1 MIDHDATL
9 DEIRQAGVDA
19 LLRALGP
26 VGMVRF
32 LQQYTRGHGDYTRDR
47 QEWLG
52 NESVDELGERIMRE
66 QPGYRLK
73 TR

>member
-1 MIDHDATL
+1 MIDQGATL

-19 LLRALGP
+19 LMRALGP

-47 QEWLG
+47 AEWLG
-52 NESVDELGERIMRE
+52 HENVAELGERILRE
-66 QPGYRLK
+66 QATYKGKDR
-73 TR
+73 

>member
-1 MIDHDATL
+1 MIDQGATL

-47 QEWLG
+47 HEWLG
-52 NESVDELGERIMRE
+52 NEGVAELGQRIMRE
-66 QPGYRLK
+66 QDSYKLRTK
-73 TR
+73 

>member
-1 MIDHDATL
+1 VIDQDATL

-47 QEWLG
+47 HEWLG

-66 QPGYRLK
+66 QAGYRLK
-73 TR
+73 AR

>member
-1 MIDHDATL
+1 MIDRRPTL
-9 DEIRQAGVDA
+9 NEIRQACVYA

-32 LQQYTRGHGDYTRDR
+32 LHQYTRGHGDYTRDR

-52 NESVDELGERIMRE
+52 NESVDALGERIMRE
-66 QPGYRLK
+66 QPGYRLR
-73 TR
+73 TQ

>member
-1 MIDHDATL
+1 MIDQDATL

-32 LQQYTRGHGDYTRDR
+32 LQQYTRGMFS
-47 QEWLG
+47 
-52 NESVDELGERIMRE
+52 N
-66 QPGYRLK
+66 PGLLMYAMS
-73 TR
+73 